1 MLNNLDKPTFDI
13 SRSMNSMSKD
23 RIATHKTEKMIIH
36 FSWSEWHTNLKGCT
50 QIIQICR
57 PITRKYNYLF
67 TLIRRVKAFSKQ
79 LLPTRVGYQENNQ
92 SLV

>member
-79 LLPTRVGYQENNQ
+79 LLPTRVG
-92 SLV
+92 